1 MRGVALERRLNAG
14 TAAAGFG
21 APGDGRWAPEMAGF
35 KFTVNCHAG

>member
-21 APGDGRWAPEMAGF
+21 APGDGRWAPVVAGF